1 MGQNEILQLNN
12 ELSDYLKKNINQ
24 KSFIYAPCVPEKY
37 WANNNTRIAI
47 CNLETYCLD
56 EEYFA
61 SLKTFQEITEKTY
74 KEYAKE
80 DELNKKLAIDIKY
93 SFFINY
99 CFKETLSGNLK
110 NINYELLKEL
120 RKKTKNEKYD
130 DLYLKMKESLYLNF
144 RYSISNKTKADGAYI
159 LQN

>member
-61 SLKTFQEITEKTY
+61 SLKTFQEITEKT
-74 KEYAKE
+74 
-80 DELNKKLAIDIKY
+80 LNDCSDGNQTISK